1 MAKRTIRLGEFGL
14 TVEIPERIVRAVRRA
29 RPGREASTERFE
41 LHPTPEFQLQSRA
54 PQIATARA
62 FAAETASA
70 EVPDVDAPD
79 AADTHPWYHTIEFPD
94 GLVTQGRYDHRELL
108 THYGFPSDLNGE
120 RVLDVGSGDGFWA
133 FELERRGGEVTS
145 LDIETFAD
153 VDLPPAIHA
162 LFVEYPLP
170 LFFRRGFHIAHR
182 RLGSKVKLVNGPIYD
197 LDPEA
202 VGKFDFVHAGDIL
215 LHLRDPALALQ
226 RLHAITSGE
235 CLIAD
240 CFDPALDALGAG
252 PGLTRYRGGWDDAT
266 WWAPALSTLVQMV
279 SDAGFR
285 DVRVLTTY
293 RLADRTST
301 EGPWRAVIRARA

>member
-133 FELERRGGEVTS
+133 FELERRG
-145 LDIETFAD
+145 
-153 VDLPPAIHA
+153 
-162 LFVEYPLP
+162 
-170 LFFRRGFHIAHR
+170 
-182 RLGSKVKLVNGPIYD
+182 
-197 LDPEA
+197 
-202 VGKFDFVHAGDIL
+202 
-215 LHLRDPALALQ
+215 
-226 RLHAITSGE
+226 
-235 CLIAD
+235 
-240 CFDPALDALGAG
+240 
-252 PGLTRYRGGWDDAT
+252 
-266 WWAPALSTLVQMV
+266 
-279 SDAGFR
+279 
-285 DVRVLTTY
+285 
-293 RLADRTST
+293 
-301 EGPWRAVIRARA
+301 